1 MADTK
6 ISAMTAATT
15 PLTGAELVPLVQS
28 GVNVKATVAQFT
40 QYSTNTFFNHGG
52 FSSSLDQTG
61 SITTGTAMTFNSTD
75 ISDGVTLVSGSR
87 LTVPVNGTYN
97 IQFSAQFENLENA
110 QQIATIWFRIN
121 GVDVPKS
128 ATNITIP
135 ARKSANINGY
145 GVAAWN
151 IFLDMTAGQYV
162 EIMWLPEIASL
173 TLQALP
179 ASTTPAYPAIPS
191 VIATVNQVG

>member
-15 PLTGAELVPLVQS
+15 PLTGAELVPLVQG
-28 GVNVKATVAQFT
+28 GVNVKATVANLT
-40 QYSTNTFFNHGG
+40 QYSTGTFFNHGG

-61 SITTGTAMTFNSTD
+61 SITAGTAMTFNSTD

-97 IQFSAQFENLENA
+97 VQFSAQFENVENA

-128 ATNITIP
+128 ATNVTIP
-135 ARKSANINGY
+135 ARKSAGIFGY
-145 GVAAWN
+145 GVASWN

-179 ASTTPAYPAIPS
+179 ASVSPAYPAIPS

>member
-6 ISAMTAATT
+6 ISAMTPATT
-15 PLTGAELVPLVQS
+15 PLTGAELVPLVQG
-28 GVNVKATVAQFT
+28 GVNVKATVANFT
-40 QYSTNTFFNHGG
+40 EYSTNTFFNHGG
-52 FSSSLDQTG
+52 FSSNVDQTG
-61 SITTGTAMTFNSTD
+61 SITAGTAMTFNSTD
-75 ISDGVTLVSGSR
+75 ITDGVTLVSGTR
-87 LTVPVNGTYN
+87 LTVPVTGTYN
-97 IQFSAQFENLENA
+97 VQFSAQFENVENA
-110 QQIATIWFRIN
+110 QQIATIWFRVN

-135 ARKSANINGY
+135 ARKNASIYGY

-179 ASTTPAYPAIPS
+179 AGTTPAYPAIPS